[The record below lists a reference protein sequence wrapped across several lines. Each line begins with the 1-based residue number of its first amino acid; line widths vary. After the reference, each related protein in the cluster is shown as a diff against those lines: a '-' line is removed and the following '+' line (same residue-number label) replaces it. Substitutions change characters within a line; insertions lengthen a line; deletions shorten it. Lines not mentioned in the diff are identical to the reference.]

1 MKNLYVLLLL
11 IVTSSACFGQNIE
24 LTPNS
29 SDSLSTSSALTE
41 EEKSKLYIEL
51 KSIENHIKAI
61 ETKRNFIKIKPEDM
75 KIAESQNWFA
85 EMEKIEKKLIE
96 RKRQIN
102 YLLN

>member
-11 IVTSSACFGQNIE
+11 ILTSSACLGQNLE

-29 SDSLSTSSALTE
+29 SESLSTSSVLTE
-41 EEKSKLYIEL
+41 DEKSKLYIEL

-61 ETKRNFIKIKPEDM
+61 ETKRNFMKSKPEEM

-85 EMEKIEKKLIE
+85 EMEKIEKELIE
-96 RKRQIN
+96 RKRKII